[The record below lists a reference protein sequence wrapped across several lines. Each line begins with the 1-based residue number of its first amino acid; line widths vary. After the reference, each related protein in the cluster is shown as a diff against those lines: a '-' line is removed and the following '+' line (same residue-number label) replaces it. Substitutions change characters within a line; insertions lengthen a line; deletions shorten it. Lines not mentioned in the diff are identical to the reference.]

1 MWHLLN
7 RGKSMP
13 IEIDEDNLKQGLLGL
28 VVALVEI
35 IKEALE
41 RQAIRRIE
49 RGDLN
54 DEEMERLSAALADLT
69 EALENIKK
77 ENGIDDAVKSVRDG
91 LDEVAD
97 KVVDEFLNPRRWT
110 EEAGGRE

>member
-1 MWHLLN
+1 ME
-7 RGKSMP
+7 GKGMP
-13 IEIDEDNLKQGLLGL
+13 IDIDEDNLKQGLLGV

-54 DEEMERLSAALADLT
+54 DEEMERLSTALADLT

-77 ENGIDDAVKSVRDG
+77 ENGIEDSVKSVRDG

-97 KVVDEFLNPRRWT
+97 KVIDKFLNPRRWT
-110 EEAGGRE
+110 EEVRET

>member
-1 MWHLLN
+1 
-7 RGKSMP
+7 MP
-13 IEIDEDNLKQGLLGL
+13 IDIDEDNLKQGLLGV

-54 DEEMERLSAALADLT
+54 DEEMERLSTALADLT

-77 ENGIDDAVKSVRDG
+77 ENGIEDSVKSVRDG

-97 KVVDEFLNPRRWT
+97 KVIDKFLNPRRWT
-110 EEAGGRE
+110 EEVRET